1 MNKIKVIV
9 FLILI
14 FLTCFQSCKSTQN
27 INENVIYIMVYDF
40 ESKEINGVEIFVDN
54 KKVGETDIY
63 GRFIIPVDEKLNEI
77 VFRKKNYEEIKVD
90 INENREEFL
99 YIKMGSSKYYAQMSE
114 KYFDNKEYNEAK
126 EYIKKALEIEERK
139 DYLYLQSLIQKEME
153 NEKSN

>member
-14 FLTCFQSCKSTQN
+14 FLTFFQSCKSTQN

-114 KYFDNKEYNEAK
+114 KYFDNKEYSEAK
-126 EYIKKALEIEERK
+126 KYIKKALEIEERK

>member
-14 FLTCFQSCKSTQN
+14 FLTCFQSCRSTQGV
-27 INENVIYIMVYDF
+27 NENVIYIMVYDF
-40 ESKEINGVEIFVDN
+40 ESKEINGVEIFADN
-54 KKVGETDIY
+54 KKIGETDIY
-63 GRFIIPVDEKLNEI
+63 GRFIFPMNEKINEI
-77 VFRKKNYEEIKVD
+77 IFRKINYEEIKVD
-90 INENREEFL
+90 VNENREEFL

-114 KYFDNKEYNEAK
+114 KFFDNKEYNEAK
-126 EYIKKALEIEERK
+126 KYIQKALEIEERK